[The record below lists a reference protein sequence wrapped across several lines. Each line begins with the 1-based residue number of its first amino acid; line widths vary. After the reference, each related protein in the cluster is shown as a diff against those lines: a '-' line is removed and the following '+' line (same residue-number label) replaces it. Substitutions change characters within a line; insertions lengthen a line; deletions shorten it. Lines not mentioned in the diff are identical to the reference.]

1 MAKVCLIPSPS
12 CWIEGIWNLRGY
24 FNIPMAQRPKNYVPP
39 KPVKISQI
47 PVDMFKAFF
56 KERISEDVI
65 EDFRNYL
72 IEQNAEIQG
81 NIERTL

>member
-1 MAKVCLIPSPS
+1 
-12 CWIEGIWNLRGY
+12 
-24 FNIPMAQRPKNYVPP
+24 MAQRPKNYVPP

-56 KERISEDVI
+56 KEGISEDVI

-72 IEQNAEIQG
+72 IEHNVEIQG
-81 NIERTL
+81 NKGNP